1 VGVELKLL
9 VAINS
14 LDSGGAEKSALKLA
28 EGLHRDGNEVVFL
41 TFTSNQDFYEPL
53 SLFPR
58 ITLDTRSGESPSR
71 SLGSIVPRRIFF
83 WIDQMVRLIRL
94 RKVITDCKPDCVI
107 SISASVAVFVYISAL
122 FLKVP
127 QVGSERINPDKNVF
141 SHGKIVDIMRPFIYR
156 HGVNLSVQTKGIQNW
171 CYASWNCESVVTPNH
186 LSFHPQWGDPG
197 KGLENSD
204 MPSAGFIL
212 AIGRDHPQKNF
223 DFLLKAWRQYEVI
236 GGSRELVIV
245 GPVDPKRL
253 ELSIKHL
260 GIRNVRIFARTLDLS
275 PFYESAQLFVSTS
288 RFEGFPNV
296 ILEALS
302 FGIPVISTPS
312 CDLIREFELGGC
324 CVMTDSSSEFEFA
337 ERLKNTEENEMLIQ
351 SMSQLAV
358 EVSLSY
364 TWESVRDSWYKC
376 ISLAISRQRD

>member
-1 VGVELKLL
+1 MGAELKLL

-28 EGLHRDGNEVVFL
+28 EGLHQDGNEVVFL
-41 TFTSNQDFYEPL
+41 TFTSNLDFYETL
-53 SLFPR
+53 SYFPR
-58 ITLDTRSGESPSR
+58 ITLDAESNESPAL
-71 SLGSIVPRRIFF
+71 SLKRFVPRRLFF
-83 WIDQMVRLIRL
+83 WIDQLVRLIRL
-94 RKVITDCKPDCVI
+94 RKIITECKPDCVI
-107 SISASVAVFVYISAL
+107 SISASVAVFVYISTL

-156 HGVNLSVQTKGIQNW
+156 HGVNLSVQTRGIQKW
-171 CYASWNCESVVTPNH
+171 CYSFWNCESVVTPNH
-186 LSFHPQWGDPG
+186 LSFHPQLGNSD
-197 KGLENSD
+197 KELENLD
-204 MPSAGFIL
+204 IPPDGFIL

-223 DFLLKAWRQYEVI
+223 DFLLTAWQQYEII

-253 ELSIKHL
+253 ESSIEHL
-260 GIRNVRIFARTLDLS
+260 GIRNAQVFPRTLDLS
-275 PFYESAQLFVSTS
+275 PFYKSAQLFVSTS
-288 RFEGFPNV
+288 SFEGFPNV

-337 ERLKNTEENEMLIQ
+337 ETMKNTEENEMLRE
-351 SMSQLAV
+351 SMSQRAV

-364 TWESVRDSWYKC
+364 SWETVRDSWYEC